1 MLKLSSKKKNACL
14 ALAVAA
20 TILGGGTV
28 FAEETA
34 NYTNT
39 ITGAGYSD
47 SAYEDIIDE
56 NGVYKFNQD
65 TQITH
70 NQYGVELKEN
80 AKIDATGKTLTF
92 NIKDATL
99 CGAGIKIDNAKTLSI
114 KANTVKMNLTN
125 KSGVM
130 LNSDGLQGVR
140 ITNYNAKLTVDGN
153 LDITADGTTNTIGIY
168 NRGNVVVNG
177 DVKLNIEGHNGGN
190 DIYGASGLY
199 ATSSMK

>member
-70 NQYGVELKEN
+70 NQYGV
-80 AKIDATGKTLTF
+80 
-92 NIKDATL
+92 
-99 CGAGIKIDNAKTLSI
+99 
-114 KANTVKMNLTN
+114 
-125 KSGVM
+125 
-130 LNSDGLQGVR
+130 
-140 ITNYNAKLTVDGN
+140 
-153 LDITADGTTNTIGIY
+153 
-168 NRGNVVVNG
+168 
-177 DVKLNIEGHNGGN
+177 
-190 DIYGASGLY
+190 
-199 ATSSMK
+199 

>member
-80 AKIDATGKTLTF
+80 ATQHCAAQVLKLI
-92 NIKDATL
+92 
-99 CGAGIKIDNAKTLSI
+99 
-114 KANTVKMNLTN
+114 
-125 KSGVM
+125 M
-130 LNSDGLQGVR
+130 LKHCPL
-140 ITNYNAKLTVDGN
+140 KL
-153 LDITADGTTNTIGIY
+153 IP
-168 NRGNVVVNG
+168 
-177 DVKLNIEGHNGGN
+177 
-190 DIYGASGLY
+190 
-199 ATSSMK
+199 

>member
-1 MLKLSSKKKNACL
+1 ML
-14 ALAVAA
+14 
-20 TILGGGTV
+20 GTCRCCNYFRRRYC

-80 AKIDATGKTLTF
+80 AKIDATGK
-92 NIKDATL
+92 
-99 CGAGIKIDNAKTLSI
+99 
-114 KANTVKMNLTN
+114 
-125 KSGVM
+125 
-130 LNSDGLQGVR
+130 
-140 ITNYNAKLTVDGN
+140 
-153 LDITADGTTNTIGIY
+153 
-168 NRGNVVVNG
+168 
-177 DVKLNIEGHNGGN
+177 H
-190 DIYGASGLY
+190 
-199 ATSSMK
+199 